1 MNYKKLGETDLS
13 VSELGFGASGLGGM
27 FEKINE
33 SEAIKTIH
41 RAYERGINYFDTSPA
56 YGRNN
61 SIFGP
66 VTSEM
71 ILGKGLKSLDR
82 SKIVIS
88 TKAGKNAS
96 IPPEF
101 NFKYNSIINSVESSL
116 KRLQT
121 DYLDIVLLHD
131 IEYNKGTHLNL
142 AMTEGLKAL
151 SQLKKDGK
159 IRYYGISCYSVDVLH
174 QVIQDYDMDVV
185 LVHNHYTLIND
196 LLLDL
201 MPKIKAKKL
210 GLISA
215 SPFASGLLTHKG
227 PPDWYPVTSKE
238 LCYIKQALNFCNEQ
252 KVPLEKI
259 ALQFAL
265 SSSDIPTTLFSCT
278 NEEILNKNVDW
289 IEEPV
294 ATKIIQEACSILKP
308 LRNMDFDFGSYND

>member
-1 MNYKKLGETDLS
+1 MNYNTLGETDLL

-33 SEAIKTIH
+33 SDALNTIH
-41 RAYERGINYFDTSPA
+41 SAFDRGINYFDTSPA
-56 YGRNN
+56 YGRNS

-66 VTSEM
+66 VTSEI
-71 ILGKGLKSLDR
+71 ILGKGLKDIDR
-82 SKIVIS
+82 SKIVLS

-96 IPPEF
+96 LPPEF

-121 DYLDIVLLHD
+121 DYIDIVFLHD
-131 IEYNKGTHLNL
+131 IEYNKGMHLNL
-142 AMTEGLKAL
+142 AMSEGLNAL
-151 SQLKKDGK
+151 TQLKKEGK
-159 IRYYGISCYSVDVLH
+159 IRNFGISCYSVDVL
-174 QVIQDYDMDVV
+174 QKVIQNYDMDAI

-201 MPKIKAKKL
+201 MPKIKAKKM

-215 SPFASGLLTHKG
+215 SPFASGLLTHQG

-238 LCYIKQALNFCNEQ
+238 ICCINKAIQFCSQHN
-252 KVPLEKI
+252 VTFEKI

-265 SSSDIPTTLFSCT
+265 SNVEIPTTLFSCT
-278 NEEILNKNVDW
+278 NAQILGKNVDW
-289 IEEPV
+289 IEEPLDDTV
-294 ATKIIQEACSILKP
+294 IQEVCSILEP
-308 LRNMDFDFGSYND
+308 LRNIDFDFGSYND